1 MGNLLIGFSLQSH
14 AATAQARSQAAATQ
28 MNEQTSAAML
38 ANPENASQV
47 AATLAVDWHPLIRVA
62 SDGKIELFA

>member
-38 ANPENASQV
+38 ANASQV